1 MNVRKILC
9 PIDFSPGSGRAMG
22 VAVRLANESDA
33 ELELVHAWYLP
44 PTVYSPEFVFPAET
58 VQQIVDDAEHAL
70 AAAVAEAKGLG
81 ARRVSARLLSGVPWR
96 MIVDTAEDPTI
107 DLIVIGTHGRTGLA
121 RVLLGSVA
129 EKVIRHAACSVMA
142 VRPDGEIKPF
152 DRVLCATDFSDSAR
166 YAAEV
171 AGALV
176 QPGGA
181 GVALLHV
188 LELPVA
194 YAREPHPPDIFRALD
209 ERSAAVLD
217 KWATELRAS
226 VACPVEARSLTGHAG
241 AQILR
246 AIDNDRTIDLVVLGS
261 HGRTGIKRLLLGSVA
276 EQVARYARCPVL
288 VARKRL

>member
-9 PIDFSPGSGRAMG
+9 PIDFSPGSSRATS
-22 VAVRLANESDA
+22 VAARLARDSDA

-44 PTVYSPEFVFPAET
+44 AMVYAPEIMYPAEA
-58 VQQIVDDAEHAL
+58 VQEIIDDAERQL

-81 ARRVSARLLSGVPWR
+81 AKRVTARLLAGVPWS
-96 MIVDTAEDPTI
+96 MIVDAAEDPTI
-107 DLIVIGTHGRTGLA
+107 DLIVLGTHGRTGLA

-129 EKVIRHAACSVMA
+129 EKVIRHAPCSVMV

-152 DRVLCATDFSDSAR
+152 LRVMCATDFSDSAR
-166 YAAEV
+166 YAAEL
-171 AGALV
+171 AAALV
-176 QPGGA
+176 RPGGA

-194 YAREPHPPDIFRALD
+194 YTREPHPPDIFRALD

-217 KWATELRAS
+217 RWATELRAN
-226 VACPVEARSLTGHAG
+226 ATCPVATRSLVGRAG
-241 AQILR
+241 AQILH
-246 AIDNDRTIDLVVLGS
+246 AIDTDRTIDLVVLGS
-261 HGRTGIKRLLLGSVA
+261 HSRTGIKRLLLGSVA